1 MLLAALVFAPF
12 LLLAFPFAYAAAGM
26 IRRREL

>member
-1 MLLAALVFAPF
+1 MLAAALIFAPL

-26 IRRREL
+26 IRRR

>member
-1 MLLAALVFAPF
+1 MLTAALIFAPL

-26 IRRREL
+26 IRRRDL